1 MIDLFKDS
9 DIKYMLLFMHIKHNG
24 RYDIYILETTV
35 NKYKEILRIIGN
47 NSTVIYQ

>member
-24 RYDIYILETTV
+24 CYDIYILETV
-35 NKYKEILRIIGN
+35 NKYKKILRIIGN